1 MLMKWMPQFE
11 LLGHPKTKVFVTHC
25 GMNGMYEGAF
35 HGVPMLAVP
44 LLGDQLDNAQ
54 KIVSAG
60 LAIRLSKD
68 MLREDDIVEAVEQLI

>member
-1 MLMKWMPQFE
+1 
-11 LLGHPKTKVFVTHC
+11 
-25 GMNGMYEGAF
+25 
-35 HGVPMLAVP
+35 MLAVP

-68 MLREDDIVEAVEQLI
+68 MLREDDIVEAVEQLIRNER